1 MVSLT
6 SWKAPWC
13 HWGCPGSR
21 RKACGAD
28 SDWLIIRS
36 RFRATI
42 RIELH
47 LRAMTVWERKLARIL
62 LSDWSVGLWHICIK
76 KLKMN
81 KNSVELILIL
91 FSRAQSGGLLSLG
104 YPLGIVRVRPS
115 LSLSLSVHWRVSECE
130 FLLKNTLACLNNY
143 RITIT
148 LLFYYMLGWATLSFS
163 SLGRS
168 RWDSNIVRLFLKF
181 IILVSLLILQVGI

>member
-1 MVSLT
+1 MWSRRRTSDRMVSLT

-47 LRAMTVWERKLARIL
+47 LRAMTVWERKLALIL
-62 LSDWSVGLWHICIK
+62 LRDWSVALWHICIK

-115 LSLSLSVHWRVSECE
+115 LSLSQSIGESVKVNFFSKIPLLVWIITGLQLLYYFITCWVGLPCPFPHWADPVE
-130 FLLKNTLACLNNY
+130 
-143 RITIT
+143 
-148 LLFYYMLGWATLSFS
+148 
-163 SLGRS
+163 
-168 RWDSNIVRLFLKF
+168 
-181 IILVSLLILQVGI
+181 ILI